1 MLGVGWLFRFLLTS
15 LMLSTGRR
23 HGKVLKK
30 ITWCYIF
37 YEDHYSLCV
46 EISLKEAGSSQML
59 GWCCSDSG
67 KRSSDLDQE
76 LGQKVVSGQD
86 SWLILEVDPT
96 EISSGSNVDM
106 SKR

>member
-1 MLGVGWLFRFLLTS
+1 MV
-15 LMLSTGRR
+15 
-23 HGKVLKK
+23 
-30 ITWCYIF
+30 
-37 YEDHYSLCV
+37 
-46 EISLKEAGSSQML
+46 

-86 SWLILEVDPT
+86 SWLILKVDPT

-106 SKR
+106 SKGEIKVDNKLLTLNNWKNGVFINWVKEDCGRGSYLWYVCCLKIRKVVLEMLN